1 MDSWVQKKLL
11 VAAIDFGTSYSG
23 YAYAFLSDY
32 EKNPQGFHIQ
42 LNEWTTNFTNERTA
56 KTPTTVLFTPEKEF
70 DSFGYEA
77 EETFVN
83 LIEKKEHRD
92 WYYFKNFK
100 MKLYDNL
107 IVNRDFIIEDEFGKG
122 MPAHTVF
129 TACIKYMKSH
139 LRKVLDQ
146 RNPGFPDES
155 IFWVITVPA
164 IWNESAKQFMRE
176 AANDAGIDGKQMV
189 FALEAEAAALY
200 CKALPEGKLSGTK
213 DKSLLEC
220 FQPGGKYMVL
230 DLGGGTVDT
239 TVHGVKED
247 GGIVE
252 IHKACGGPWGGT
264 KVDSEFI
271 NYVLKMLGEDLMPN
285 LKETCAWDWVRME
298 KELETRKRKVDL
310 SSDKPVRIEIPA
322 KILFNSNKE
331 LKDLTSFNKMKVDHD
346 LLRTFFKPSIEH
358 ITKHIEDI
366 LKEVEDIQLILMVG
380 GYSESDFVAQSLRK
394 KIPNLKIIVPIKA
407 SVSVL
412 EGAVR
417 FGFNPQ
423 SVVARICRFTYGF
436 QCHIPFDK
444 AVHPKEYL
452 RVVDEEDI
460 CINIFQ
466 VLAEEGETIRL
477 DEKRVYNF
485 SSSHKSDKR
494 KKITLQLPVYASK
507 TKRPKYTTDDGCVKL
522 GIVEIHPPE
531 EGWPN
536 TVDFN
541 VKVYFGRTEFSIKV
555 KDATSRENYKVTY
568 NFLEEGS
575 KTILYER
582 S

>member
-1 MDSWVQKKLL
+1 
-11 VAAIDFGTSYSG
+11 
-23 YAYAFLSDY
+23 
-32 EKNPQGFHIQ
+32 
-42 LNEWTTNFTNERTA
+42 
-56 KTPTTVLFTPEKEF
+56 
-70 DSFGYEA
+70 
-77 EETFVN
+77 
-83 LIEKKEHRD
+83 
-92 WYYFKNFK
+92 
-100 MKLYDNL
+100 
-107 IVNRDFIIEDEFGKG
+107 
-122 MPAHTVF
+122 
-129 TACIKYMKSH
+129 
-139 LRKVLDQ
+139 
-146 RNPGFPDES
+146 
-155 IFWVITVPA
+155 
-164 IWNESAKQFMRE
+164 
-176 AANDAGIDGKQMV
+176 
-189 FALEAEAAALY
+189 
-200 CKALPEGKLSGTK
+200 
-213 DKSLLEC
+213 
-220 FQPGGKYMVL
+220 
-230 DLGGGTVDT
+230 
-239 TVHGVKED
+239 
-247 GGIVE
+247 
-252 IHKACGGPWGGT
+252 
-264 KVDSEFI
+264 
-271 NYVLKMLGEDLMPN
+271 MLGEDLMPN

-331 LKDLTSFNKMKVDHD
+331 LKDLTSFYKMKVDHD

-366 LKEVEDIQLILMVG
+366 LNEVEDIQLILMVG

-394 KIPNLKIIVPIKA
+394 KIPNVKIIVPIKA

-477 DEKRVYNF
+477 DEKRVYDF

-507 TKRPKYTTDDGCVKL
+507 TKIPKYTTDDGCVKL